1 MTYKSISVRRL
12 GATAV
17 IAIDNPPVNA
27 LHPEVA
33 DEILAA
39 VDGFRGDAGIRS
51 LVLTGTGRFFVAGGD
66 IKYFQTLDRVSAE
79 QYALGIQRAQAA
91 LHELSVPVIAAVNG
105 VALGGGCELI
115 MSCDIRI
122 ADEQAMLG
130 QPEVRLGVIP
140 GAGGMQMLPR
150 LVPIGIA
157 KRLLFTGDRI
167 SAREA
172 LSIGLV
178 DEVVDH
184 GKALEAATALAARI
198 NANAPQAVANA
209 KRCVNRGL
217 NMALSEA
224 LRLDSFLFGSL
235 FESSDVKEGVSAFI
249 EKREPH
255 FTGR

>member
-1 MTYKSISVRRL
+1 MTFKSVSVRRL

-17 IAIDNPPVNA
+17 IVIDNPPVNA
-27 LHPEVA
+27 LHTEVA

-39 VDGFRGDAGIRS
+39 VGDIRSDPQIRS
-51 LVLTGTGRFFVAGGD
+51 LVLTGTGKFFVAGGD
-66 IKYFQTLDRVSAE
+66 IKSFRTLDRVSAE
-79 QYALGIQRAQAA
+79 QYALGIQRMQAA
-91 LHELSVPVIAAVNG
+91 LQELPIPVIAAVNG

-122 ADEQAMLG
+122 ADEQAILG

-157 KRLLFTGDRI
+157 KRLLFTGDRV
-167 SAREA
+167 SAQEA
-172 LSIGLV
+172 LAIGLV
-178 DEVVDH
+178 DEVVEHD
-184 GKALEAATALAARI
+184 KTLEAATALAARI

-217 NMALSEA
+217 QMALSEA
-224 LRLDSFLFGSL
+224 LKLDAFLFGSL
-235 FESSDVKEGVSAFI
+235 FESADVKEGVSAFI
-249 EKREPH
+249 EKRAPH